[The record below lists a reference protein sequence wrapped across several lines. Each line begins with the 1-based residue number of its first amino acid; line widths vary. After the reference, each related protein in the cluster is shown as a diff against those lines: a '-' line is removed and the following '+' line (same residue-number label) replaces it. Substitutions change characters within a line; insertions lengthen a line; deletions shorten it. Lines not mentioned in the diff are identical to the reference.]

1 MNCPWH
7 PNKRAVTSC
16 KDCGSEFCIECVR
29 ETDQTTL
36 CPDCFRRKI
45 SEITRE
51 FTEPAEKKDEQ
62 RAAPVSALPLG
73 QPAAPAEE
81 ARTLFEEEA
90 QPPAPRAA
98 AAVEKKGRFGIKDRV
113 RREKAVSEPK
123 RAPRPAPEAPPL
135 FEEETPPPTPPA
147 EAPVEKKGRFGIKDG
162 AKREEPASEPLAP
175 SQPVPEASPQED
187 FLSQGPD
194 EDFSQLAAETTRGG
208 RWSRKARGE
217 GATATETASAAPAAE
232 TVKIPQAGE
241 ESTVTKAVEATRAEE
256 KASIAETA
264 APSED
269 SLLQDV
275 MSTLLKPEAG
285 TAEKPQAAAPE
296 SWVATTAEQ
305 TAPVKAAVRKR
316 EAKVRPEKDAERWS
330 FLAQPRSSEYTLIA
344 VSWWRATIFIAL
356 MLLLGA
362 VLWAVPNA
370 YLIPKDQEYGI
381 HAVAIG
387 AILGLLFWWKAGKK
401 HSTKLAVQA
410 ALTTLFA
417 LFIGEFLHWLLII
430 TKYDAFRTIFFD
442 LISFRFLWENGADI
456 LRYAVEAMLPLAF
469 LWLLLMPTIT
479 AFIIGFGMPPV
490 PEIFFQIWHALK
502 GEAPKEKEASH
513 GLEG

>member
-51 FTEPAEKKDEQ
+51 FTEPAERKEEQ
-62 RAAPVSALPLG
+62 PAAPASALLLG
-73 QPAAPAEE
+73 KPAAPAEE
-81 ARTLFEEEA
+81 AQGLFEEETL
-90 QPPAPRAA
+90 PPPSRAA
-98 AAVEKKGRFGIKDRV
+98 AAVEKKGRFGKKEKA
-113 RREKAVSEPK
+113 RREKAVSEA
-123 RAPRPAPEAPPL
+123 RQAPRPAPEAPPL
-135 FEEETPPPTPPA
+135 FEEETPPPAPPA
-147 EAPVEKKGRFGIKDG
+147 ETPVEKKSKAGTEER
-162 AKREEPASEPLAP
+162 ARREEPVSKPQAAP
-175 SQPVPEASPQED
+175 QPVPEASPQED

-217 GATATETASAAPAAE
+217 AATATETASAAPAAE

-241 ESTVTKAVEATRAEE
+241 ESTVTKALEATRAEE
-256 KASIAETA
+256 KASVAETA

-417 LFIGEFLHWLLII
+417 LFTGEFLHWFLII
-430 TKYDAFRTIFFD
+430 MKNAALRTIFFD
-442 LISFRFLWENGADI
+442 FISFRFLWENGAEIMKNVVD
-456 LRYAVEAMLPLAF
+456 AMFPLAF

>member
-51 FTEPAEKKDEQ
+51 FREPVEKKDEQ

-73 QPAAPAEE
+73 QPAAPV
-81 ARTLFEEEA
+81 EEERSLLEEKTT
-90 QPPAPRAA
+90 PPAPRAA
-98 AAVEKKGRFGIKDRV
+98 APVEKKGRLGRKDRA
-113 RREKAVSEPK
+113 RRGKTISKPPM
-123 RAPRPAPEAPPL
+123 APRPAPEAPPL
-135 FEEETPPPTPPA
+135 FEEETPPPVPPA
-147 EAPVEKKGRFGIKDG
+147 EAPVEKKGKFGIKDG
-162 AKREEPASEPLAP
+162 AKREEPISKPLAP
-175 SQPVPEASPQED
+175 PQED

-194 EDFSQLAAETTRGG
+194 EDFSQLAAETTKVG
-208 RWSRKARGE
+208 RWSRRARGE
-217 GATATETASAAPAAE
+217 AATAAETASAAPAAE
-232 TVKIPQAGE
+232 TVEIPQAGE

-256 KASIAETA
+256 KASVSETA
-264 APSED
+264 ALSED

-305 TAPVKAAVRKR
+305 TAPVKAAARKR

-387 AILGLLFWWKAGKK
+387 AILGLLFWWKADKK

-417 LFIGEFLHWLLII
+417 LFIGEFLHWFLII
-430 TKYDAFRTIFFD
+430 MKNAALRTIFFD
-442 LISFRFLWENGADI
+442 FISFRFLWENGAEIMKNVVD
-456 LRYAVEAMLPLAF
+456 AMFPLAF

>member
-51 FTEPAEKKDEQ
+51 FREPVEKKDEQ

-73 QPAAPAEE
+73 QPAAPV
-81 ARTLFEEEA
+81 EEERSLLEEKTT
-90 QPPAPRAA
+90 PPAPRAA
-98 AAVEKKGRFGIKDRV
+98 APVEKKGRLGRKDRA
-113 RREKAVSEPK
+113 RRGKTISKPPM
-123 RAPRPAPEAPPL
+123 APRPAPEAPPL
-135 FEEETPPPTPPA
+135 FEEETPPPVPPA
-147 EAPVEKKGRFGIKDG
+147 EAPVEKKGKFGIKDG
-162 AKREEPASEPLAP
+162 AKREEPISKPLAP
-175 SQPVPEASPQED
+175 PQED

-194 EDFSQLAAETTRGG
+194 EDFSQLAAETTKVG
-208 RWSRKARGE
+208 RWSRRARGE
-217 GATATETASAAPAAE
+217 AATAAETASAAPAAE
-232 TVKIPQAGE
+232 TVEIPQAGE

-256 KASIAETA
+256 KASVSETA
-264 APSED
+264 ALSED

-305 TAPVKAAVRKR
+305 TAPVKAAARKR

-417 LFIGEFLHWLLII
+417 LFIGEFLHWFLII
-430 TKYDAFRTIFFD
+430 MKNAALRTIFFD
-442 LISFRFLWENGADI
+442 FISFRFLWENGAEIMKNVVD
-456 LRYAVEAMLPLAF
+456 AMFPLAF